1 MKNIFNVSHS
11 LVNQIVKKTV
21 VLIAISTI
29 LPASVAIAEPSAGML
44 GSVAL
49 SNAASTTATANLKR
63 PKEEQFIATF
73 TAYTPRVEEND
84 ADPLISA
91 DGHYVYD
98 GLIACSRE
106 YPFGTQVIIQLPSGK
121 QLHKRCGDRMA
132 QKNDHTINLSM
143 KQPKFDI
150 WMSDLAAA
158 RQWGV
163 RSLPVTV
170 QYN

>member
-1 MKNIFNVSHS
+1 M
-11 LVNQIVKKTV
+11 
-21 VLIAISTI
+21 IAVATI
-29 LPASVAIAEPSAGML
+29 LPASVAVAEPSAGML

-49 SNAASTTATANLKR
+49 SNAASTTATPSLKR
-63 PKEEQFIATF
+63 SKEEKFVATI
-73 TAYTPRVEEND
+73 TAYTSRVEEND
-84 ADPLISA
+84 ADPFISA
-91 DGHYVYD
+91 DGKYVYD

-106 YPFGTQVIIQLPSGK
+106 YPFGTQVIVELPNGQK
-121 QLHKRCGDRMA
+121 LHKRCGDRMA
-132 QKNDHTINLSM
+132 QKNDHTINLAM

-150 WMSDLAAA
+150 WMNDLAMA